1 MKSIHSFHVPPSFDA
16 NGDFASSC
24 PLDSVLPTATPN
36 LVPGRS
42 ANAAHRIRFE
52 DMPIKVAA
60 VPFPLPFL
68 QAPPQGQERSSPVP
82 VNIPFLNVHDID
94 DKDKALE
101 KKLDDEEDEL
111 EDIPS
116 RPSFFERLLGS
127 LKPIRSQ
134 KPFVLPTED
143 DDKSSQSASTT
154 QAPSSVTATAQPSI
168 SIKVVAPKS
177 RQLSDLIGDV
187 QPIGVRLPLM
197 PPNFQNLRIPI
208 VLRPEDRTN
217 RMIKDDAVVMPHEE
231 EHKENIDRKMILVY

>member
-1 MKSIHSFHVPPSFDA
+1 MQVEPPSP
-16 NGDFASSC
+16 S
-24 PLDSVLPTATPN
+24 PVPVLPTATPN

-42 ANAAHRIRFE
+42 ANAARRIRFE

-82 VNIPFLNVHDID
+82 VNIPFL
-94 DKDKALE
+94 
-101 KKLDDEEDEL
+101 
-111 EDIPS
+111 
-116 RPSFFERLLGS
+116 
-127 LKPIRSQ
+127 
-134 KPFVLPTED
+134 
-143 DDKSSQSASTT
+143 
-154 QAPSSVTATAQPSI
+154 
-168 SIKVVAPKS
+168 APKS

>member
-1 MKSIHSFHVPPSFDA
+1 MRSIHSFHIPHPLMQTEPPSP
-16 NGDFASSC
+16 S
-24 PLDSVLPTATPN
+24 PVPVQPTATPN

-42 ANAAHRIRFE
+42 ANAARRIRFE

-82 VNIPFLNVHDID
+82 VHIPFLNVHDID
-94 DKDKALE
+94 DKDEAPG

-134 KPFVLPTED
+134 KP
-143 DDKSSQSASTT
+143 
-154 QAPSSVTATAQPSI
+154 
-168 SIKVVAPKS
+168 
-177 RQLSDLIGDV
+177 
-187 QPIGVRLPLM
+187 
-197 PPNFQNLRIPI
+197 I

-231 EHKENIDRKMILVY
+231 EHKENIDRTLLKK